1 MVDSARSNDSDCS
14 DALSDI
20 AEGVD
25 AIADSAYSRHGDDI
39 AIIVTRG
46 LIMLTVVIV
55 LKC

>member
-1 MVDSARSNDSDCS
+1 VVDSARSNDSDCS